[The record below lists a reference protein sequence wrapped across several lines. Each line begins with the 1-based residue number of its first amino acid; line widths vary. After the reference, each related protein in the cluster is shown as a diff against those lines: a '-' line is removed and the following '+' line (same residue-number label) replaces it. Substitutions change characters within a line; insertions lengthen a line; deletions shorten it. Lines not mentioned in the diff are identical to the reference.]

1 MGRVAALADRCRH
14 RAAPPHM
21 GTVVEEG
28 IQCGYHG
35 LVINGS
41 GRCVRVPGGSARSQA
56 SKSLCSCQRNF
67 GGPPLWR
74 PNSWHGAERIRFPRA
89 RYAAVLLDR
98 SRPVPAMKSGIFR
111 NYVAD
116 TPIGSRS
123 RSAQPRA
130 RSPHSHPRHPYP
142 NPTPRPRSARRY
154 AYHVDRP
161 TPPAANYINGLCSKE
176 GKVRIRTKALD
187 GDSQGSPLSCARH
200 RGNSSWGM

>member
-1 MGRVAALADRCRH
+1 MRLSRAGHQWIRTLRACTRGFRALAGVQI
-14 RAAPPHM
+14 PL
-21 GTVVEEG
+21 
-28 IQCGYHG
+28 
-35 LVINGS
+35 LV
-41 GRCVRVPGGSARSQA
+41 SAR
-56 SKSLCSCQRNF
+56 F

-130 RSPHSHPRHPYP
+130 RSPHRHPRHPYP

-176 GKVRIRTKALD
+176 GKVRIRTKGRD

-200 RGNSSWGM
+200 RGNSSWVCRTGGTCLRG